1 LFGLGGYTLKK
12 ARIIYNP
19 TAGREIFKKELPVV
33 LDRCENAGYE
43 TSTYA
48 TTGEGDAVREA
59 QSASINN
66 FDLIIVAGGDGPIN
80 EVVHGLADVEDSTKI
95 CVIAAG

>member
-1 LFGLGGYTLKK
+1 MKK
-12 ARIIYNP
+12 ACIIYNP
-19 TAGREIFKKELPVV
+19 TAGSEIFKKELPVV

-59 QSASINN
+59 QSASINY
-66 FDLIIVAGGDGPIN
+66 FDLIIVAGGDGKIN
-80 EVVHGLADVEDSTKI
+80 EVVHGLADLDYRTNVYAVLVGTTI
-95 CVIAAG
+95 YFV